1 MTGADPMLAA
11 RAWKLKYTPD
21 DGDLVELFYVPVLED
36 AERYDRLTGYFN
48 AGALALAARGIEGLV
63 RNAGRMRLVV
73 GCTLEPSEIEA
84 IERGEALR
92 DLVEQHL
99 ASLPL
104 APPDPASSEALE
116 LLAWMIARGHLE
128 VKVAVPCDLD
138 GRPIPSD
145 GIFHEKA
152 GIVADRSGD
161 RLAWN
166 GSLNETAAGWRRN
179 WESINVYTSW
189 GPEPGRVDDEEANFA
204 RIWANRSKRV
214 IVLDVPDAARR
225 DLMRF
230 MPDSDTPAR
239 LKAPDPA
246 SIRPAP
252 EDTPGSAPVRAAAED
267 VALPPKESERLPAET
282 PEPLPAQTP
291 AGDLR
296 SRVWAFIARA
306 PSLPEG
312 GIRVG
317 EATAAVTPWPHQIKA
332 FERLYDHWPPRLLIA
347 DEVGLGKTIQA
358 GLLLRQ
364 AWLSGRA
371 KRILVLAPKAVLGQ
385 WQIELREKF
394 NLNWPVYDGRQL
406 VRYPSPALRGRHR
419 AEAGGHRWH
428 EEPAVIASSHL
439 MRRRERAA
447 VLLEDAAPW
456 DLVVLDEA
464 HHARRRAAGAP
475 QEGGPNALL
484 RLMRGLE
491 GRTQGLVLL
500 TATPMQVHPV
510 EVWDLLDLLGLPPE
524 WSAEAFLRFFEDL
537 EQPSPSS
544 QALDRMSGLFRA
556 VERSYGEVATEGA
569 RRLTALSRF
578 KANKVLRALRDPA
591 SIPRR
596 QLETEER
603 RAALRIVQAHT
614 PIRRLVSRHTR
625 ELLRRYFK
633 TGTLTTPIADRSVDD
648 RFIDMTPE
656 ERALYGAV
664 EEYIA
669 STWNQA
675 GAAERTAVG
684 FVMTI
689 YRRRLAS
696 SFHALRATLRKHLDA
711 IAVDDRDGL
720 ASSDEDDRGRLA
732 GLGEDDRGRLAS
744 SDEDDRGRLVGS
756 DEDDRGELAG
766 LGEDDRGRL
775 AGSDEDAPDDEAM
788 DEMPDTDE
796 IAELEQRAL
805 AAEEAHDIERLLD
818 GIGRLPPD
826 SKLESLK
833 DVLVELR
840 EAGFAQTMVFTQF
853 TDTMEFLRE
862 ALRGETGPQALSS
875 EAGPRALRDEAGPQ
889 ALRGETGPQ
898 ALRDEAGPQAPRGGA
913 GPQALRGEAGPQA
926 LRGEVGPQAPRG
938 EAGPRLMCFSG
949 RGGEIPTADGG
960 WRRTGRDE
968 AKRRFRDGEA
978 DVLLCTDAAAEGLN
992 FQFCGALVNY
1002 DMPWNPMRVEQ
1013 RIGRIDRLGQAHP
1026 VIRIVNLHYEGTIET
1041 DVYRALR
1048 SRIGLFETVV
1058 GRLQPILAQLPRTIA
1073 DAVVSGAGREGAER
1087 TRVTDAIERQ
1097 ARQAEAGGFD
1107 LDAVLDDDVT
1117 LPDRPPS
1124 PVTME
1129 DLDRVIGSPGLM
1141 PPGTDVQPLAPREYG
1156 LLAPG
1161 MAERLRVTT
1170 DPAWYEEHAESVELW
1185 SPGNPLFKA
1194 PEFVVT
1200 PEEPME
1206 DETLRDVLG
1215 R

>member
-1 MTGADPMLAA
+1 MLAD

-21 DGDLVELFYVPVLED
+21 DGDLVALFYVPVLED

-92 DLVEQHL
+92 DLVEQRL

-128 VKVAVPCDLD
+128 VKVAVPCDPD

-152 GIVADRSGD
+152 GIVADRTGD

-189 GPEPGRVDDEEANFA
+189 GPEPGRVDDEEAGFA
-204 RIWANRSKRV
+204 RIWANRAKRV

-230 MPDSDTPAR
+230 MPESDTPAR
-239 LKAPDPA
+239 LKASDPA
-246 SIRPAP
+246 PVKPVPPVPEDTPGAAPAKSVPEDTPDSAPAKPAP
-252 EDTPGSAPVRAAAED
+252 EDTPGSAPAKPASED
-267 VALPPKESERLPAET
+267 IPGPAPAPPAPEDTPLPPKEPEPSPAET
-282 PEPLPAQTP
+282 PEPLPTSP
-291 AGDLR
+291 PTGDLR

-306 PSLPEG
+306 PSLPNG

-332 FERLYDHWPPRLLIA
+332 FERLYGHWPPRLLIA

-371 KRILVLAPKAVLGQ
+371 KRILILAPKAVLGQ

-394 NLNWPVYDGRQL
+394 NLNWPIYDGRQL

-419 AEAGGHRWH
+419 VEAGPHRWH

-447 VLLEDAAPW
+447 VLLEEAEPW

-510 EVWDLLDLLGLPPE
+510 EVWDLLHLLGLPPE
-524 WSAEAFLRFFEDL
+524 WTAEAFLRFFEDL
-537 EQPSPSS
+537 EQPSPSA
-544 QALDRMSGLFRA
+544 QALDRMAGLFRA
-556 VERSYGEVATEGA
+556 VERAYGEVATAGA
-569 RRLTALSRF
+569 QRLTALSRF
-578 KANKVLRALRDPA
+578 KANKVLRALRDAA

-596 QLETEER
+596 QLETGER

-614 PIRRLVSRHTR
+614 PLRRLVSRHTR
-625 ELLRRYFK
+625 ALLRRYFK
-633 TGTLTTPIADRSVDD
+633 AGMLTTPIAERSVKD
-648 RFIDMTPE
+648 RFVDMTPE

-669 STWNQA
+669 STYNQA

-711 IAVDDRDGL
+711 IAVDG
-720 ASSDEDDRGRLA
+720 
-732 GLGEDDRGRLAS
+732 
-744 SDEDDRGRLVGS
+744 RGRLVGS
-756 DEDDRGELAG
+756 DED
-766 LGEDDRGRL
+766 
-775 AGSDEDAPDDEAM
+775 APDDETT
-788 DEMPDTDE
+788 DEMPDADE

-805 AAEEAHDIERLLD
+805 ATEEAHDIGHLLA
-818 GIGRLPPD
+818 GIDRLPPD
-826 SKLESLK
+826 SKLEVLK
-833 DVLVELR
+833 DVLAELS
-840 EAGFAQTMVFTQF
+840 EAGFAQTMVFSQF
-853 TDTMEFLRE
+853 TDTMDFLRE
-862 ALRGETGPQALSS
+862 
-875 EAGPRALRDEAGPQ
+875 
-889 ALRGETGPQ
+889 
-898 ALRDEAGPQAPRGGA
+898 
-913 GPQALRGEAGPQA
+913 ALRGEAGPQA
-926 LRGEVGPQAPRG
+926 LSG
-938 EAGPRLMCFSG
+938 EAWPRLMCFSG

-960 WRRTGRDE
+960 WRTISRDE

-1026 VIRIVNLHYEGTIET
+1026 VIRIVNLHYEGTVET

-1048 SRIGLFETVV
+1048 SRIGLFESVV

-1073 DAVVSGAGREGAER
+1073 DAVVSGAAGREGPER
-1087 TRVTDAIERQ
+1087 TSVTDAIERQ

-1107 LDAVLDDDVT
+1107 LDAALDADVT

-1129 DLDRVIGSPGLM
+1129 DLDRVLGSPGLM
-1141 PPGTDVQPLAPREYG
+1141 PPGADVQPLAPREYG

-1161 MAERLRVTT
+1161 MGERLRVTT
-1170 DPAWYEEHAESVELW
+1170 DPMYYGEHAESVEFW
-1185 SPGNPLFKA
+1185 SPGNPLFNA
-1194 PEFVVT
+1194 PELLAASEAL
-1200 PEEPME
+1200 PEKK
-1206 DETLRDVLG
+1206 TLADFLG